1 MVHFLG
7 TIRPS
12 PTLSCFAHYRHQIS
26 LKSSQLSV
34 PRNRFSPFRR
44 IFQASL
50 QSSKFHPCIF
60 LLVLLFL
67 AVIYYQMAII
77 FNGYV
82 WLLRIE
88 RTIGREVDLNNINCS
103 RKWHVKWGGMERMT
117 FGRIEWLKSIYMAD
131 LISLLRLRIHCQLR
145 NFRIKAW
152 LLLMFDFLCIEVCLN
167 RTLFFGRLDFWAV
180 VFCFLDMNETFWFD
194 IEHYLS
200 F

>member
-1 MVHFLG
+1 MGSL
-7 TIRPS
+7 PS
-12 PTLSCFAHYRHQIS
+12 DEFFRLLFNLVSSTLVF
-26 LKSSQLSV
+26 
-34 PRNRFSPFRR
+34 
-44 IFQASL
+44 
-50 QSSKFHPCIF
+50 F

-103 RKWHVKWGGMERMT
+103 RKWHVKWGGIERMT

-131 LISLLRLRIHCQLR
+131 LISLLRIHSQLR
-145 NFRIKAW
+145 NFRTKAW

-167 RTLFFGRLDFWAV
+167 RTSFFGRLDFWAV
-180 VFCFLDMNETFWFD
+180 VFCFLDMDETFWFD